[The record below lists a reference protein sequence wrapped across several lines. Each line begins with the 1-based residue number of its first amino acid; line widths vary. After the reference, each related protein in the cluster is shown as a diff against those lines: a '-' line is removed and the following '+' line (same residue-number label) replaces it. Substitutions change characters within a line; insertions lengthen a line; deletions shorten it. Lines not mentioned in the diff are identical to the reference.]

1 MFNMIEIF
9 KSKEDKIKN
18 SKDNNN
24 KYFLILKLNNKLK
37 ININIKVNIALLSP
51 LTIVPKI
58 ISKKEIK
65 KKIFETKFFFK
76 NLFRIN
82 KEKIPKVD
90 KYEPAINSSPKKPEN
105 LSQSSGSYLPL

>member
-1 MFNMIEIF
+1 MSFWTRFPSWDFIKF
-9 KSKEDKIKN
+9 TGHSTYRCLTWSKFLKAKEDKIKN

-65 KKIFETKFFFK
+65 KKYLKQSFF
-76 NLFRIN
+76 L
-82 KEKIPKVD
+82 KI
-90 KYEPAINSSPKKPEN
+90 
-105 LSQSSGSYLPL
+105 YLE

>member
-9 KSKEDKIKN
+9 KSKRDKIKN

-58 ISKKEIK
+58 ISKKKLK
-65 KKIFETKFFFK
+65 KYLKQSFFLKI
-76 NLFRIN
+76 
-82 KEKIPKVD
+82 
-90 KYEPAINSSPKKPEN
+90 
-105 LSQSSGSYLPL
+105 YLE